1 MASTTYTS
9 GTIIAQEWLNDVDTF
24 VYTSTT
30 VALLPAA
37 SSVFLGQRR
46 LVTDA
51 SASTFYSIVA
61 GGGTIV
67 IPVYSDGTNWR
78 IG

>member
-1 MASTTYTS
+1 MASTTFTS
-9 GTIIAQEWLNDVDTF
+9 GTIIAQEWLNDVNTV
-24 VYTSTT
+24 VYNSSP

-51 SASTFYSIVA
+51 SSSAFYSIVA
-61 GGGTIV
+61 GGGSIV
-67 IPVYSDGTNWR
+67 IPVYSDGINWR

>member
-1 MASTTYTS
+1 MASTIFTS
-9 GTIIAQEWLNDVDTF
+9 GTIIAQEWLNDVNTV
-24 VYTSTT
+24 VYASST

-51 SASTFYSIVA
+51 NASTFYSVVA
-61 GGGTIV
+61 GGGSIKV
-67 IPVYSDGTNWR
+67 PVYSDGTNWR